1 MRPSRHL
8 PLAGFAGAVVAAQLL
23 AVAAGTPYL
32 LTQLTMSA
40 YYTLVVLGL
49 TLLMG
54 YAGQISLGHAGF
66 FAIGGYAT
74 AVLTTWDLG
83 AHRASAVV
91 SALARARVLVS
102 RPDLYG
108 GEILVVHPWPA
119 VVFAVALA
127 AGVAFL
133 VGIPV
138 LKLKGHYL
146 AMATLGV
153 GTIILTVAVGT
164 ERLGAADGISGVPP
178 FRVLPGVA
186 VQGAASSRVANY
198 YVAFGLLAITMLV
211 LLNLVES
218 RVGRALRAIHGAEE
232 AASAMGVDTASYKL
246 RTFVLSAALAAV
258 AGAFLTHFN
267 GSIGPSEASVMK
279 SVRYVAIVAVGGM
292 GSLWGTLA
300 TSLVLN
306 FLSLRGY
313 FGSLDDAVFG
323 AVLVAIMLF
332 APHGVLGLD
341 ARGAVRAIARRWR
354 RPARGSDGDGERA
367 GGADA
372 LAVARLDADLPEGR
386 P

>member
-8 PLAGFAGAVVAAQLL
+8 PLAGFVAAAVVVQLL

-83 AHRASAVV
+83 AHRASPVV
-91 SALARARVLVS
+91 AALTRGGALAPRA
-102 RPDLYG
+102 DLYG

-119 VVFAVALA
+119 VVLAVALA
-127 AGVAFL
+127 AAVAFL

-164 ERLGAADGISGVPP
+164 ERL
-178 FRVLPGVA
+178 
-186 VQGAASSRVANY
+186 
-198 YVAFGLLAITMLV
+198 
-211 LLNLVES
+211 
-218 RVGRALRAIHGAEE
+218 
-232 AASAMGVDTASYKL
+232 
-246 RTFVLSAALAAV
+246 
-258 AGAFLTHFN
+258 
-267 GSIGPSEASVMK
+267 
-279 SVRYVAIVAVGGM
+279 
-292 GSLWGTLA
+292 
-300 TSLVLN
+300 
-306 FLSLRGY
+306 
-313 FGSLDDAVFG
+313 
-323 AVLVAIMLF
+323 
-332 APHGVLGLD
+332 
-341 ARGAVRAIARRWR
+341 
-354 RPARGSDGDGERA
+354 
-367 GGADA
+367 
-372 LAVARLDADLPEGR
+372 
-386 P
+386 

>member
-8 PLAGFAGAVVAAQLL
+8 PLAGFVAAAVVVQLL
-23 AVAAGTPYL
+23 AVHAGMPFL

-91 SALARARVLVS
+91 ATLTRAGALAS
-102 RPDLYG
+102 RPDPYG
-108 GEILVVHPWPA
+108 GELLVVHPWPA
-119 VVFAVALA
+119 VVLAVALA

-164 ERLGAADGISGVPP
+164 ERLGAADGISGVPA
-178 FRVLPGVA
+178 FHVLPGVA
-186 VQGAASSRVANY
+186 VHGAASARVANY
-198 YVAFGLLAITMLV
+198 YVAFGVLAIAMLA

-246 RTFVLSAALAAV
+246 RTFVLSAALAAL
-258 AGAFLTHFN
+258 AGALLTHFN

-279 SVRYVAIVAVGGM
+279 SIRYVAIVAVGGM

-323 AVLVAIMLF
+323 AILIAIMLF
-332 APHGVLGLD
+332 APRGVLGLD
-341 ARGAVRAIARRWR
+341 ARAALRALARRWR
-354 RPARGSDGDGERA
+354 PRAPAEDPSDP
-367 GGADA
+367 
-372 LAVARLDADLPEGR
+372 LAVPRLDADLPEGR